1 MAPPAENHN
10 EMEIFDSKQILT
22 LERTQEAN
30 RAAWPQSVEAPSA
43 QYAAKWI
50 DTHTH
55 HYDLP
60 TREERQACW
69 QRAVDAGVTRMIQGG
84 VDRRSIA
91 PIARFCAEHPGGVFA
106 TLGLH
111 PTEVFDNY
119 EAELELMEA
128 VLDGGLAGLWPA
140 VAGADA
146 AGEEAPDIRYVGIG
160 EIGLDFYHDRRYGK
174 EQAAAF
180 RRQIAWARGYGLP
193 LVLHIRSAFEEACK
207 ILKEEQDGCLRGVF
221 HCFGGSLEQ
230 ARRAIDLGF
239 HLGIGGVLTFKNA
252 HLAETVAEV
261 DLEHIVL
268 ETDAPYLAP
277 HPYRGQPNE
286 SRYIPLIG
294 QKLAEIKGCSVEHV
308 ASVTTRNAVKLF
320 GL

>member
-1 MAPPAENHN
+1 
-10 EMEIFDSKQILT
+10 METFDSKQILT
-22 LERTQEAN
+22 LERTQEADQ
-30 RAAWPQSVEAPSA
+30 AAWPQSVEAPSA

-84 VDRRSIA
+84 VDRQSIA
-91 PIARFCAEHPGGVFA
+91 PIARFCAEHPGSVSA
-106 TLGLH
+106 TIGLH

-119 EAELELMEA
+119 EVELELMESI
-128 VLDGGLAGLWPA
+128 LNCGLASVWPA
-140 VAGADA
+140 VTDA
-146 AGEEAPDIRYVGIG
+146 PGGKAPDVRYVGIG
-160 EIGLDFYHDRRYGK
+160 EVGLDFYHDRRYEK
-174 EQAAAF
+174 EQVAAF
-180 RRQIAWARGYGLP
+180 RRQIEWAREYSLP

-221 HCFGGSLEQ
+221 HCFGGSVEQ

-261 DLEHIVL
+261 DLQHIVL

-294 QKLAEIKGCSVEHV
+294 QKLADIKGCSVAHV
-308 ASVTTRNAVKLF
+308 AAVTTRNAMKLF

>member
-1 MAPPAENHN
+1 
-10 EMEIFDSKQILT
+10 METFDSKQVLT
-22 LERTQEAN
+22 LQRTQEADQ
-30 RAAWPQSVEAPSA
+30 AAWPQGVEAPSA
-43 QYAAKWI
+43 QCAAKWI

-91 PIARFCAEHPGGVFA
+91 PIARFCAEHPGSVFA

-119 EAELELMEA
+119 EVELELMETI
-128 VLDGGLAGLWPA
+128 LNCGLAGLWPA
-140 VAGADA
+140 VTDVT
-146 AGEEAPDIRYVGIG
+146 GETSPDIRYVGIG
-160 EIGLDFYHDRRYGK
+160 EVGLDFYHDRRYEK
-174 EQAAAF
+174 EQMAAF
-180 RRQIAWARGYGLP
+180 RRQIAWAREFSLP

-207 ILKEEQDGCLRGVF
+207 ILKEEQDGSLRGVF
-221 HCFGGSLEQ
+221 HCFGGSVEQ

-261 DLEHIVL
+261 DLQHIVL

-294 QKLAEIKGCSVEHV
+294 QKLADIKGCSVAHV
-308 ASVTTRNAVKLF
+308 AAVTTRNALKLF